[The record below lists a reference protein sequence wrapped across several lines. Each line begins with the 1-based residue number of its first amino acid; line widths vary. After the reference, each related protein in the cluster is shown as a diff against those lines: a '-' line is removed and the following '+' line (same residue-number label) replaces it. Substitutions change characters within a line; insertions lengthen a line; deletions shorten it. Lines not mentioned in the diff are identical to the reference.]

1 MRDVFFR
8 YRKIYLQKTTPHL
21 LVGKKNLGQELEARG
36 KMEEKMD
43 KAVAL
48 KYNSKENNAPVITA
62 SGRGQIA
69 RIIIEKAK
77 ENGVH
82 IQEDPALIEVL
93 SKLDIGSVIPPELY
107 QSIAEVLAF
116 IYRLDKSYQPGVSAK
131 G

>member
-1 MRDVFFR
+1 
-8 YRKIYLQKTTPHL
+8 
-21 LVGKKNLGQELEARG
+21 
-36 KMEEKMD
+36 MEEKMD

-48 KYNSKENNAPVITA
+48 KYDSKENNAPVITA

-82 IQEDPALIEVL
+82 VQEDPALIEVL

-116 IYRLDKSYQPGVSAK
+116 IYRLDKSYQPGK
-131 G
+131 